1 MKFHAEAQSLKEE
14 LDKANSR
21 LLSMEEV
28 TNCPLTHLSFW
39 VIHKL
44 IYTCIN
50 LIKEHK
56 RETEQL
62 KHSSE
67 MKINALENKLR

>member
-1 MKFHAEAQSLKEE
+1 VKFRAEAQSLKEE

-28 TNCPLTHLSFW
+28 TNCSLTQLSFW
-39 VIHKL
+39 VIYKL

-50 LIKEHK
+50 LIQEHK

-67 MKINALENKLR
+67 MNINALENKLR